1 MQDLQ
6 EGRRLEDL
14 ESEAGALVQAGD
26 TLAGR
31 QVAAGLVEEVTPAQ
45 GLDRVVG
52 HQVEFAH
59 RGALSSEV
67 KCRVRT
73 TD

>member
-6 EGRRLEDL
+6 QGGRLEDL

-26 TLAGR
+26 ALPGR
-31 QVAAGLVEEVTPAQ
+31 QVAGGLVEEVTPAQ
-45 GLDRVVG
+45 GLERVVG

-59 RGALSSEV
+59 HGAL
-67 KCRVRT
+67 R
-73 TD
+73 